1 MNKLAR
7 NSKMAHSG
15 EAKTLRAT
23 QYPAGSSR
31 DSKRSSGESGREI
44 GQAVQDTK
52 FEIFQNS
59 LFWIINETAILN
71 WEPPEILGRIVYHRS
86 PAEKERIWEE
96 AVEQEKTTMSAFRRM
111 ASLGLYP
118 EIVPAENQRTR
129 QRLISYGEEI
139 NLYDKLQFKPLDP
152 RGSPEDL
159 YLWIFS
165 EFLICRN
172 IALLVDDNC
181 IRLQNAELAGD
192 YISAVILE
200 PLNRAGRENV
210 VDMIRLSINNITAI
224 LQSFKEATPEI
235 LRALSENRLHEV
247 DFSRIQERFRTIM
260 EPLGF
265 WDIDAMNKLG
275 EIFPQQRLEST
286 NVVVEMHTAMFSHW
300 RSMLG
305 LLDLIV
311 LSYTGAHV
319 LDMRELYLPLPGHLS
334 MPRERLRWP
343 GGPKSLP
350 LSGKIQLRSLPLN
363 CLSDF
368 LRHRNVWVFGRA
380 GRAAPRSR
388 AYLST
393 DIETFADVWGPV
405 WSVADQSFPDIIVE
419 YNAGE
424 GSIVPC
430 DHDPTKH
437 PALVDGERLCHWTRM
452 YTQVNLSDHLR
463 SQQSNSVSAGPVEG
477 KSGLER
483 GIQLLIGAGEVPQ
496 LRWRRCKCSIDDL
509 TQKLKEYER
518 LSPLMPSKAYRY
530 VDSYQSSLV
539 IGSHGVQV
547 GRNRTVKDKKET
559 PLKMALLEQWENSP
573 SSRKPR
579 EFENYWGVVVSL
591 CTMNAVRVRLVNV
604 LGEESVLAL
613 LRDFEWSDLNQ
624 NEQAEKSLIYKGY
637 KEAVQNEDPRAL
649 DRLWHEHADWRED
662 LGKALLICF
671 RVLVETGY
679 HEEYREFHVLWL
691 PPGCEEPRCIKLKPW
706 EQSWITFLK
715 DTTESMTVAIVVE
728 DSFGRCRRY
737 RDDSRPSSVQRPLP
751 FMTPSVLQTAI
762 CVNQRLAPT
771 DKLIR
776 HKSRARDGRQISMAP
791 EKAPKVWSQMWHVGN
806 LWGKDKFWMNTQ
818 VQVQVWP
825 PPGEW
830 ELFLKVVSAKRLM
843 IADILSLEPSTRP
856 GHWEF
861 TDERSETSEFQ
872 PIPVTIGERRPRFS
886 R

>member
-15 EAKTLRAT
+15 EANTLRAT
-23 QYPAGSSR
+23 QYPAGSSQ
-31 DSKRSSGESGREI
+31 DSKRSSGESGREM

-52 FEIFQNS
+52 LEIFQNS
-59 LFWIINETAILN
+59 LFWLINAPAIL
-71 WEPPEILGRIVYHRS
+71 EFVYLRS
-86 PAEKERIWEE
+86 PAEKQRIWEE
-96 AVEQEKTTMSAFRRM
+96 AFEQEKKTMNTFRRM
-111 ASLGLYP
+111 ASLGVHP
-118 EIVPAENQRTR
+118 AIMPAENQRTR
-129 QRLISYGEEI
+129 QKIISYEEEI

-192 YISAVILE
+192 YISAVVLE
-200 PLNRAGRENV
+200 PLNREGRENV
-210 VDMIRLSINNITAI
+210 VDLIRLSINDITAI

-235 LRALSENRLHEV
+235 LCALSENRLHKV

-265 WDIDAMNKLG
+265 WDVDAMNKLG
-275 EIFPQQRLEST
+275 ENFPQQRLEST
-286 NVVVEMHTAMFSHW
+286 NVVVDMHTALFSHW

-305 LLDLIV
+305 VLDLIV

-334 MPRERLRWP
+334 MPKERLRWP

-350 LSGKIQLRSLPLN
+350 LSGMFQLRSLPLY

-368 LRHRNVWVFGRA
+368 LRWRNVWVFGRA
-380 GRAAPRSR
+380 GRAPPRSR

-405 WSVADQSFPDIIVE
+405 WSVADQSSPDIVVE
-419 YNAGE
+419 YKAGE
-424 GSIVPC
+424 GSIVPW

-437 PALVDGERLCHWTRM
+437 PALVDGERLCHWTKI
-452 YTQVNLSDHLR
+452 YTPLDSSDHVL
-463 SQQSNSVSAGPVEG
+463 SQQSNSVSASPVEG

-483 GIQLLIGAGEVPQ
+483 GIQLLIGAGEDPQ

-530 VDSYQSSLV
+530 VDSYQSSFV

-679 HEEYREFHVLWL
+679 HEEYCEFHVLWL

-715 DTTESMTVAIVVE
+715 DTTESMTVAIMVE

-737 RDDSRPSSVQRPLP
+737 RDRSRSLRPLP
-751 FMTPSVLQTAI
+751 FMIPSVLQTAI

-771 DKLIR
+771 DKLIQC
-776 HKSRARDGRQISMAP
+776 KSRARDGRQISMAP
-791 EKAPKVWSQMWHVGN
+791 EKAPKVWSKMWYVGS
-806 LWGKDKFWMNTQ
+806 LGGKDKFWMNTQ
-818 VQVQVWP
+818 VRVQVVP

-830 ELFLKVVSAKRLM
+830 ELCLKVVSAKRLM

-872 PIPVTIGERRPRFS
+872 PIPVIIGRCPR
-886 R
+886 